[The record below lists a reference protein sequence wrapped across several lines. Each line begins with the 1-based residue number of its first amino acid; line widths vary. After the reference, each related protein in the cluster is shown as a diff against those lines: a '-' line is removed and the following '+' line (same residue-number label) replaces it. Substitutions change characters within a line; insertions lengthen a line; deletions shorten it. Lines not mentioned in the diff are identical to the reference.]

1 MGLFAVGVS
10 SFGQLRGRTQFV
22 TDATVAA
29 QVRSLISESVDAFAG
44 GAVLSVNEAVRSR
57 LDQKEKRQ
65 AWDAYQR
72 GGPWAPLAAI
82 LYTSTHDESR
92 GSAIDFGV
100 TMPDG
105 SNRAMTMS
113 EHSWLV
119 ARGRQRGIRWTGR
132 EFRPTPESWH
142 FNGGYDAEL
151 PPLTTVA
158 SGGVTPFPT
167 TSEEDDMNTIQS
179 EQLARI
185 HAALFAGLDG
195 SPALSPA
202 VIQTRDAVANGAA
215 RFAFVR
221 AKSRPEV
228 FLSVDRQSLRW
239 LETEKQLADQRY
251 TLAAL
256 GAKDLPVQEVD
267 NLAAF
272 GSIGSNERPADP
284 FYKQF

>member
-1 MGLFAVGVS
+1 
-10 SFGQLRGRTQFV
+10 
-22 TDATVAA
+22 
-29 QVRSLISESVDAFAG
+29 
-44 GAVLSVNEAVRSR
+44 
-57 LDQKEKRQ
+57 
-65 AWDAYQR
+65 
-72 GGPWAPLAAI
+72 
-82 LYTSTHDESR
+82 
-92 GSAIDFGV
+92 
-100 TMPDG
+100 
-105 SNRAMTMS
+105 
-113 EHSWLV
+113 
-119 ARGRQRGIRWTGR
+119 
-132 EFRPTPESWH
+132 
-142 FNGGYDAEL
+142 
-151 PPLTTVA
+151 
-158 SGGVTPFPT
+158 
-167 TSEEDDMNTIQS
+167 MNTIQS